1 MARQRFLHIGRIWRQ
16 NDDFNQKITEKLIK
30 DRVKKTS
37 SRSSAEAGL
46 SDPNAMGEDTPIT
59 QHPETLAESISGPL
73 KETGKGDHQPAPDIE
88 EAFEKVLYQ
97 RQKQNQNVAQPKEN
111 SNSDTSNKKD
121 SLISHA
127 SLIAEFIQYPW
138 KEEPSVIKLRM
149 DDASQLD
156 QLGCSSNNMD
166 LVKHRFLYYKR
177 VPRKKKDLQRVYLY
191 IGVDDAMETRAQS
204 FSSDHA
210 PATPVPSSSEDFY
223 VHVNPKLQ
231 NKPQPNVQLSNCHG
245 RKRALLIGINYFG
258 SSNELKGCIND
269 VHNVKDFLVTLYNF
283 KEDDMVILTDDKQ
296 DPKFLPTRANIIS
309 AMQWLVH
316 DSKPNDSGHGGS
328 VKDVS
333 GDEDDGF
340 DETIYPLDFE
350 QYEGESGQIIDDALH
365 DLLVEPLCAG
375 SRLTA
380 IFDSCHSGTV
390 LDLPYVYSTKGVIKG
405 QNLFKD
411 AGMGLL
417 SAGMAYA
424 SGDKNRALTSLI
436 SLGQQ
441 LMNTRDVEEQNRE
454 ENSSK
459 ADVIMFSGCKDDQT
473 SADANEAGRATGAMS
488 HALIGILRQNPHPSY
503 QVLLNNLREV
513 LRDKY
518 SQRPQMSSS
527 HPIDVSLEFVC

>member
-97 RQKQNQNVAQPKEN
+97 RQKQNQN
-111 SNSDTSNKKD
+111 
-121 SLISHA
+121 
-127 SLIAEFIQYPW
+127 AEFIQYPW

-191 IGVDDAMETRAQS
+191 IGVDDAMETRA
-204 FSSDHA
+204 
-210 PATPVPSSSEDFY
+210 
-223 VHVNPKLQ
+223 
-231 NKPQPNVQLSNCHG
+231 
-245 RKRALLIGINYFG
+245 
-258 SSNELKGCIND
+258 
-269 VHNVKDFLVTLYNF
+269 
-283 KEDDMVILTDDKQ
+283 
-296 DPKFLPTRANIIS
+296 
-309 AMQWLVH
+309 
-316 DSKPNDSGHGGS
+316 